1 MKSFSFVVVTLLA
14 LIWQPFSLNAQ
25 CSGSSHSA
33 SAVKVNQKPGGDIID
48 IAISSKDHTT
58 LVAAVKAAGLVE
70 TLKGEGPFTVF
81 APTNTAFS
89 KLPAGTVESLL
100 QPQNKAQLASV
111 LTYHVVAGKF
121 DSGAVVNAIQQ
132 NGGTATLTTVQGGK
146 IRASISGENVILE
159 DENGNRSAVT
169 AVDLEGTNG
178 VIHVIDAVILPQMK

>member
-1 MKSFSFVVVTLLA
+1 
-14 LIWQPFSLNAQ
+14 
-25 CSGSSHSA
+25 
-33 SAVKVNQKPGGDIID
+33 
-48 IAISSKDHTT
+48 
-58 LVAAVKAAGLVE
+58 
-70 TLKGEGPFTVF
+70 
-81 APTNTAFS
+81 
-89 KLPAGTVESLL
+89 LL